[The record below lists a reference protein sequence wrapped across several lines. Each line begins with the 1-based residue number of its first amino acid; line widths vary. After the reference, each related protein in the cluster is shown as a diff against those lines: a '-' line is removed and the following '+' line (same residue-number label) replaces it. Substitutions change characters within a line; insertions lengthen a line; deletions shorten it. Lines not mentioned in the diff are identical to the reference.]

1 MMNVKSLIIS
11 LLFVVPWGFSMIL
24 VYNNNYARPSS
35 DELFEYRTTSSPQ
48 TGSQRWFD
56 VSINGKKI
64 GYAMNSF
71 DKTPLGYVFKDYS
84 LLRIP
89 MAGVLREVL
98 MDFYAVVDHDFS
110 LKSFT
115 FGLTSGDYSTD
126 IFGQVNG
133 IYLEVKVQS
142 IDDHSSLV
150 LPASEGIYFP
160 GTVPLLLASK
170 GIPGGKFTLPG
181 FDPFTLTR
189 SHIEVN
195 VGEKQQIRVAGKSY
209 EAYQVVVTA
218 SGVSSTMWI
227 TPDGAVVKEEESA
240 GMSMTLTTK
249 EKALDI
255 PDVSL
260 EWDVLGSLAVGVD
273 VEIENPRELT
283 YLKVELI
290 GIEPTGFNLD
300 DDFQRVVSITPLVL
314 EVSSKEL
321 LPYERRS
328 PDSDQLDKFTKPEA
342 FIQSNDSRIVNQAK
356 LVVANFDDDSLKVVA
371 LTDWVYSNIEKDLSI
386 SLPSAIDVLRV
397 RRGDCNE
404 HTFLFTAMARAIS
417 IPAKICLG
425 IVYKEGLF
433 YYHAWP
439 AVYINGRWLPVDPTF
454 GQHMADATHIKLLEG
469 GVESQAGLM
478 RVVGNLS
485 VKVMNCS
492 TSKTVA
498 ESR

>member
-1 MMNVKSLIIS
+1 MNVKSLILNTTFIS
-11 LLFVVPWGFSMIL
+11 LWCFSMFL
-24 VYNNNYARPSS
+24 VYNHNYARSGS
-35 DELFEYRTTSSPQ
+35 DELLEYRTTSSPEI
-48 TGSQRWFD
+48 GDQRWFD
-56 VSINGKKI
+56 VCINGKKI

-71 DKTPLGYVFKDYS
+71 SKSSLGYVFKDYS

-133 IYLEVKVQS
+133 MYLELKVQS
-142 IDDHSSLV
+142 IDDHSSLA
-150 LPASEGIYFP
+150 LPAGGGIYFP

-170 GIPGGKFTLPG
+170 GFPDGKFTLPG

-189 SHIEVN
+189 SSIEVN
-195 VGEKQQIRVAGKSY
+195 VGEKQQIRVGGKSY
-209 EAYQVVVTA
+209 EAYQVIVTTL
-218 SGVSSTMWI
+218 GVTSTMWV
-227 TPDGAVVKEEESA
+227 TADGAVVKEEESA
-240 GMSMTLTTK
+240 GMSMALTTK
-249 EKALDI
+249 QKALDI
-255 PDVSL
+255 PDISL

-273 VEIENPRELT
+273 VEIENPREVT

-300 DDFQRVVSITPLVL
+300 GDFQRVVSAVPLVL
-314 EVSSKEL
+314 EISSEEL
-321 LPYERRS
+321 LPYERQS
-328 PDSDQLDKFTKPEA
+328 PDSGQLDRFTKPEA
-342 FIQSNDSRIVNQAK
+342 FIQSDDPRIVHQAK
-356 LVVANFDDDSLKVVA
+356 LVEADLDDDSLKIVA

-386 SLPSAIDVLRV
+386 SLPSAVDVLRV

-404 HTFLFTAMARAIS
+404 HTFLFTAMARAMA
-417 IPAKICLG
+417 IPTKICMG
-425 IVYKEGLF
+425 IVYKDGLF

-439 AVYINGRWLPVDPTF
+439 AVYIDRRWLPVDPTF
-454 GQHMADATHIKLLEG
+454 GQHIADATHIKLLEG

-485 VKVMNCS
+485 VRVINYS
-492 TSKTVA
+492 ISKTVA
-498 ESR
+498 EKR